1 MSGVSVYLIGG
12 GDTFLGG
19 SNPSLVTKRND
30 AVIGGAGD
38 DCVAGGAG
46 NDGILGGSPTD
57 RQAWFSC
64 EAPLSCAVLSGS
76 ASGGRAKR
84 PFHQMSYWP
93 RLQGNAQ
100 CLA

>member
-12 GDTFLGG
+12 GDAFLGG
-19 SNPSLVTKRND
+19 SNPSLVTTRND

-46 NDGILGGSPTD
+46 NDGILGGSRTD
-57 RQAWFSC
+57 RQPWFSC

-84 PFHQMSYWP
+84 PFHQMSYRP

>member
-1 MSGVSVYLIGG
+1 MSGVSVNLIGR

-19 SNPSLVTKRND
+19 INPSLVTKRND
-30 AVIGGAGD
+30 AGLDGAGD

-46 NDGILGGSPTD
+46 NGGILGGSRTD

-76 ASGGRAKR
+76 ASDGRAKL
-84 PFHQMSYWP
+84 PFHQMSSWP

>member
-1 MSGVSVYLIGG
+1 MSGVSVNLIGR

-30 AVIGGAGD
+30 AVIGGASD
-38 DCVAGGAG
+38 DSVAGGVG
-46 NDGILGGSPTD
+46 NEDILGGSSTN

-76 ASGGRAKR
+76 ASDGRAKL

-93 RLQGNAQ
+93 RMQGDAQ

>member
-1 MSGVSVYLIGG
+1 MSGVSVYLIGR

-19 SNPSLVTKRND
+19 SNPSLVKTRND
-30 AVIGGAGD
+30 AVIGGASD
-38 DCVAGGAG
+38 DSVAGGVD
-46 NDGILGGSPTD
+46 NDGILGGSGTN

-64 EAPLSCAVLSGS
+64 EAPLSCALLTGS
-76 ASGGRAKR
+76 ALGGRAKL

-93 RLQGNAQ
+93 RLQGNAP

>member
-1 MSGVSVYLIGG
+1 MSGVSVNLIGR

-30 AVIGGAGD
+30 AVIGGASD
-38 DCVAGGAG
+38 DSVAGGVD
-46 NDGILGGSPTD
+46 NDGILGGSSTN

-76 ASGGRAKR
+76 ASGGRTKL

>member
-19 SNPSLVTKRND
+19 SNPSVANTRNA
-30 AVIGGAGD
+30 AVIGGAGA
-38 DCVAGGAG
+38 DCVAGGVG
-46 NDGILGGSPTD
+46 NDGILGGSSTN

-76 ASGGRAKR
+76 ASGGRAKL

>member
-1 MSGVSVYLIGG
+1 MSGESVNLIGR

-30 AVIGGAGD
+30 AVIGGASD
-38 DCVAGGAG
+38 DCVAGGVG
-46 NDGILGGSPTD
+46 NDGILGGCRTD

-76 ASGGRAKR
+76 ASGGRTKR

-93 RLQGNAQ
+93 RLQGHAQ